1 MPAPMPQ
8 AAAWF
13 WNTPTGASCWPSC
26 CWVVRLIGLGDDVTP
41 TAVGFQQS
49 VHSPVDDLKVVGDGP
64 GGSRTLFVGV
74 RRKPSIGASQKPTVK
89 LMADYLRVV
98 NDHGA
103 ELEAG
108 SWRLG
113 LAVAAPH
120 TPTDELAK
128 LAYFARRQPDPEAFR
143 MAVTAPK
150 ATTGK
155 VRNRLT
161 KVEETVAVAAPLAG
175 ISLADT
181 VARDELAWRLLRS
194 LHIID
199 LRLEGDD
206 AAGRTDLVARLVLLA
221 GKAAAAEDL
230 RRHLN
235 ELPAGYAVGAAVVK
249 EGNLRRDLSGPNQRS
264 CLAGVP
270 RIVGGAPV
278 ARGFASLPDTPGL
291 DRWAARQP
299 GGAPAAC
306 RGTP

>member
-89 LMADYLRVV
+89 LVADYLRVV

-103 ELEAG
+103 ELEVG
-108 SWRLG
+108 LWRLG

-143 MAVTAPK
+143 MAVNAAK
-150 ATTGK
+150 ATTCK

-161 KVEETVAVAAPLAG
+161 KVDETVAAAAPLAG
-175 ISLADT
+175 ITLIDT
-181 VARDELAWRLLRS
+181 AARDELSWRLLRS

-199 LRLEGDD
+199 
-206 AAGRTDLVARLVLLA
+206 RLVPLA
-221 GKAAAAEDL
+221 GDAAAAEDL

-249 EGNLRRDLSGPNQRS
+249 EGNLRRDLSGPNLRS

-278 ARGFASLPDTPGL
+278 AQGFASLPDTPGL